1 MRGVIANA
9 LVADGEAGRSRGERF
24 EQVASALDI
33 SSAAM
38 LRLHEASVLYDEGII
53 RN

>member
-9 LVADGEAGRSRGERF
+9 LVADGDSGRSRGERF

-33 SSAAM
+33 TGAAM
-38 LRLHEASVLYDEGII
+38 LRLHEATALREESITKS
-53 RN
+53 

>member
-1 MRGVIANA
+1 MRGIIANA
-9 LVADGEAGRSRGERF
+9 LVADGDSGRSRGERF

-33 SSAAM
+33 SGAAM
-38 LRLHEASVLYDEGII
+38 LRLHEASALYDEGIT